1 MKITSH
7 TPHQQ
12 RGATLIEVL
21 VSMVILAIAL
31 LGMAA
36 LTTASIKYDN
46 MSRARGTA
54 LSLVTDYAERA
65 RANLIGFDNTSNP
78 YEITTAYA
86 VSTSATDPTLSACTV
101 TAGSTAQNTCATA
114 IASYDKQQWLNTVAS
129 RLPSGGAYIDTT
141 NFTYAG
147 TTVPKAR
154 TMNIWL
160 IWKDQ
165 QQASG
170 FSLSQACPSGAG
182 IDRTKNPEIVCM
194 FFRVSL

>member
-7 TPHQQ
+7 TNHLQ

-36 LTTASIKYDN
+36 LTSASIKYDA
-46 MSRARGTA
+46 MSRARGTG

-86 VSTSATDPTLSACTV
+86 ASIPAADPTVGACTV
-101 TAGSTAQNTCATA
+101 TTGTGAQNTCATA
-114 IASYDKQQWLNTVAS
+114 IATYDKQQWLNTVAS

-141 NFTYAG
+141 NFTFGG
-147 TTVPKAR
+147 TTVPKVR

-170 FSLSQACPSGAG
+170 FSLSQTCPSGAG
-182 IDRTKNPEIVCM
+182 VDRTINPEIVCM